1 MDIVTPEQADT
12 LPGIPDPAGNPFLFG
27 HEEQADGLAAAFR
40 SGKMHHALL
49 FTGPPGI
56 GKATLAFHLAWHLLK
71 VRDPSN
77 APDRLVSPDT
87 GSAIWR
93 QVASGA
99 HPGVLHLTRPF
110 DEKNKK
116 FKQVI
121 TVDEIRRVGRFLSR
135 TAHDGGYRV
144 VIIDSADDM
153 NTNAANALLKNLEEP
168 PRATLFILIS
178 HSPGRLLPTIRSRC
192 QVHRFQPL
200 GEGELIKV
208 LESIGAELPR
218 DAGARD
224 RLFALS
230 EGSARQAL
238 LMTQYGGLDIA
249 EAVDQVLEAR
259 TFDVEEAAKVAS
271 VVAARGADIPFDLF
285 NRHLTERLSRDAT
298 LAARSGDMVRAH
310 RLEELWRQIGQ
321 TIADTETYNLDKRQH
336 VMGLLNRLQR
346 AVTV

>member
-27 HEEQADGLAAAFR
+27 HEEQADGLAAAFQ

-77 APDRLVSPDT
+77 APERLVAPDT

-192 QVHRFQPL
+192 QVLRFQPL
-200 GEGELIKV
+200 GEGDLAKV
-208 LESIGAELPR
+208 LEAIGAEMPVTMCGR
-218 DAGARD
+218 SSPSRHHACQIQSSEPSSAGCADTRS
-224 RLFALS
+224 RNSVTSSAKTTAASGSSLISAS
-230 EGSARQAL
+230 TSAR
-238 LMTQYGGLDIA
+238 
-249 EAVDQVLEAR
+249 R
-259 TFDVEEAAKVAS
+259 RPAS
-271 VVAARGADIPFDLF
+271 PPPLRCQRRRSRSFPMQPRSV
-285 NRHLTERLSRDAT
+285 RH
-298 LAARSGDMVRAH
+298 G
-310 RLEELWRQIGQ
+310 RQ
-321 TIADTETYNLDKRQH
+321 
-336 VMGLLNRLQR
+336 
-346 AVTV
+346 